1 METKENKEN
10 KKLIILI
17 GILFAIIIGL
27 LIALIFITSN
37 LKKQTNSNPTP
48 TKSTTTTTTP
58 TNINPSSNPNQDDES
73 SSAEAY
79 FLNLCSS
86 YNCKEYDM
94 TKAKELISKYR
105 SNNDVISDE
114 NNVVADKAKGTMV
127 ECNKVFPENII
138 GVDCPEDNK
147 VKSIKYEDFISKKKE
162 LYGPSAT
169 MSKEDFEYGAC
180 GIYQYVKETDS
191 FVLSGSQAC
200 GKGSLISTG
209 LLEAYEL
216 NNKLYIYG
224 YDYISGVGDI
234 VPFLSEKIYIF
245 NKANG
250 KFYLEK
256 IERI

>member
-1 METKENKEN
+1 METKETKEN

-17 GILFAIIIGL
+17 GILFAVIIGL

-37 LKKQTNSNPTP
+37 LKKQTNSTPTT

-73 SSAEAY
+73 SAAEAY

-86 YNCKEYDM
+86 YNCEEYDM

-105 SNNDVISDE
+105 SDNDVISDE

-127 ECNKVFPENII
+127 ECNKVFPENIN
-138 GVDCPEDNK
+138 CPEDNK
-147 VKSIKYEDFISKKKE
+147 VKSIQYKDFISKKKE

-169 MSKEDFEYGAC
+169 MPKEDFEYGAC
-180 GIYQYVKETDS
+180 GTYQYVKETDS
-191 FVLSGSQAC
+191 FVCSGYHGC
-200 GKGSLISTG
+200 GGVGLISTG
-209 LLEAYEL
+209 LLVAYEL

-234 VPFLSEKIYIF
+234 VPSLSEKIYIF

-250 KFYLEK
+250 NFYLEK